1 MALRPIR
8 TEERALIEHLLGLLK
23 GGHRYQIPKEVEALG
38 DGGTGS
44 IQLSSRG
51 EHTADLVE
59 ADYKDTDGRDVFIT
73 LSANQYDEL
82 YDLDLWKTDFSP
94 LLRYPEPD
102 SVKRSI

>member
-8 TEERALIEHLLGLLK
+8 QEERALIEHLLGLLK
-23 GGHRYQIPKEVEALG
+23 PGHRYKIPEEVENLG

-51 EHTADLVE
+51 EHAADLVE
-59 ADYKDTDGRDVFIT
+59 ADYKDADGRDVLIT

-82 YDLDLWKTDFSP
+82 YDLDMWKTDFSS
-94 LLRYPEPD
+94 LQHYPEPGK
-102 SVKRSI
+102 VKRSA